1 MKERGIFKVTL
12 KNEIAD
18 YEEMIAS
25 VVVAVHPQEARDLAA
40 KESGD
45 RTKDLWSNAEETE
58 VERVGS
64 SAADFSYIVL
74 ASRMGN

>member
-1 MKERGIFKVTL
+1 MKERSVFKITL

-18 YEEMIAS
+18 YEEMSAI
-25 VVVAVHPQEARDLAA
+25 VVVAVHPQEARDIAA

-45 RTKDLWSNAEETE
+45 RTKDLWTSAEETE
-58 VERVGS
+58 VVRVGGS
-64 SAADFSYIVL
+64 SADYSYVVL